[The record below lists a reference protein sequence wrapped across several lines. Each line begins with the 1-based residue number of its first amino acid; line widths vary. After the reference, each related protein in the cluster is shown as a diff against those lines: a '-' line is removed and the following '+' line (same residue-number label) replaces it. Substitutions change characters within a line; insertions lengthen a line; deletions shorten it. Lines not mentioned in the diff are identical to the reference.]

1 MKHSQGMEGKKLK
14 CQECQANP
22 ATLHFAKIINGKK
35 TEMHLCEQC
44 AKSKGDIFQ
53 GQNSF
58 SIHNLLSGFLNFDT
72 PIKSTGASN
81 FAFSSLKCDKCG
93 MSYEQ
98 FAEMGRFGC
107 ANCYQ
112 VFDSKLDPLLR
123 RVHSGNIS
131 HQGKIP
137 KRGGSDIHHRKNLLE
152 LKAKLA
158 EHVKREEFEKAAQIR
173 DEIRSL
179 EMNYRK
185 EQRG

>member
-1 MKHSQGMEGKKLK
+1 MK
-14 CQECQANP
+14 CQECQEKP

-58 SIHNLLSGFLNFDT
+58 SIHHLLSGFLNFDK
-72 PIKSTGASN
+72 PIKKTGTSN
-81 FAFSSLKCDKCG
+81 FAFTSLKCEKCG

-98 FAEMGRFGC
+98 FAKMGRFGC

-112 VFDSKLDPLLR
+112 TFDSRLDPLLR

-131 HQGKIP
+131 HSGKIP
-137 KRGGSDIHHRKNLLE
+137 KRGGSHIHHKKNISQ
-152 LKAKLA
+152 LKATLA
-158 EHVKREEFEKAAQIR
+158 EYVKEEEFEKAAQIR

-185 EQRG
+185 EKGG